1 VNPKTLVQLANR
13 IGDFFQAMPDRQ
25 EALEGV
31 ATHIRK
37 FWDPRM
43 RLELLQHLDQREGEG
58 LSESVFS
65 SLQAHRKT
73 LVSADHKQSGPTG

>member
-43 RLELLQHLDQREGEG
+43 RLELLQHLDQRGGEG
-58 LSESVFS
+58 LSEIVLS

>member
-1 VNPKTLVQLANR
+1 
-13 IGDFFQAMPDRQ
+13 MPDRQ

-58 LSESVFS
+58 LSE
-65 SLQAHRKT
+65 
-73 LVSADHKQSGPTG
+73 

>member
-1 VNPKTLVQLANR
+1 MEPKTLVHLANR
-13 IGDFFQAMPDRQ
+13 IGEFFQAMPDRQ

-43 RLELLQHLDQREGEG
+43 RLELLQHLDRSGGEG
-58 LSESVFS
+58 LSEIVLS
-65 SLQAHRKT
+65 SLQAHRTT
-73 LVSADHKQSGPTG
+73 LVTADRKQSGPTG